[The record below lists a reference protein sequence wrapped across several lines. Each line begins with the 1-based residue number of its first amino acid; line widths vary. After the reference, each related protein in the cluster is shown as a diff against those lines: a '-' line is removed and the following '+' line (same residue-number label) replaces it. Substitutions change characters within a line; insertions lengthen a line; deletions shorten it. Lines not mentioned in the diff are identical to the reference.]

1 MKSRAISREIFVD
14 DSRLWLVV
22 VAWGG
27 LGTTSGEIGR
37 EKREKYCLGCYV
49 IDTCNFS
56 KVLLRL
62 FEEKKPRY
70 LICSSTEISSLRF
83 QSKFKNHSR
92 RIRSR
97 KSLYFETSSK
107 IHLQNKKKKKGET
120 IRNTMTKRIHVQGN
134 SHESWTI
141 SYIPAIISN

>member
-62 FEEKKPRY
+62 FEEK
-70 LICSSTEISSLRF
+70 
-83 QSKFKNHSR
+83 NHVILFVRPPKSR
-92 RIRSR
+92 HFDFN
-97 KSLYFETSSK
+97 LNSK
-107 IHLQNKKKKKGET
+107 IIREEFVQENPSTLKRQVRSISRTKKKKG
-120 IRNTMTKRIHVQGN
+120 GN
-134 SHESWTI
+134 NSKHDDEKNSR
-141 SYIPAIISN
+141 SRK